1 MTTTGC
7 LILILILTTF
17 TIFPFALSHGTNQIE
32 KNIVKETNHTLIN
45 PSSHETG
52 KVVPLQKNATDLGAN
67 ITEGAKNLI
76 ANIGEG
82 VENLS
87 K

>member
-17 TIFPFALSHGTNQIE
+17 TILPFALSHGTNQIE

-45 PSSHETG
+45 PSSNETG

-67 ITEGAKNLI
+67 LTEGARNLI
-76 ANIGEG
+76 ENIGEG

>member
-1 MTTTGC
+1 MTTTGF

-17 TIFPFALSHGTNQIE
+17 TILPFALSHGTNQIE

-45 PSSHETG
+45 PSSNETG
-52 KVVPLQKNATDLGAN
+52 KVVPIQKNATDLGGN
-67 ITEGAKNLI
+67 ITKGAKNLV
-76 ANIGEG
+76 AKIGEG
-82 VENLS
+82 IEDLS

>member
-1 MTTTGC
+1 LTTTGF
-7 LILILILTTF
+7 LISILILTAF
-17 TIFPFALSHGTNQIE
+17 TIFSFALSYGTNQIE

-45 PSSHETG
+45 PSSNETG
-52 KVVPLQKNATDLGAN
+52 KVVPIQKNATDLGAN

>member
-1 MTTTGC
+1 LTTTGC

-17 TIFPFALSHGTNQIE
+17 TIFQFALSHGTNQIE
-32 KNIVKETNHTLIN
+32 KNRVKETNHTLIN
-45 PSSHETG
+45 PSSNETG

-76 ANIGEG
+76 ENIGEG

>member
-17 TIFPFALSHGTNQIE
+17 TILPFALSHGTNQIE

-45 PSSHETG
+45 PSSKETG
-52 KVVPLQKNATDLGAN
+52 KVVPIQKNATDLGAN